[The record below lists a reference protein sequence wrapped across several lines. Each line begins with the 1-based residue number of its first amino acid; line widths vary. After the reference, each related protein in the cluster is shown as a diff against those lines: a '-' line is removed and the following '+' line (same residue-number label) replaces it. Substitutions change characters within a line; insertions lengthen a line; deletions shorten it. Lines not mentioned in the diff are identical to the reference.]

1 MTENEELKLKIEY
14 LEDRLQCLELRLA
27 NALTYIEYVLP
38 KQWEKKDETLGK
50 TVVPDIHDV
59 V

>member
-1 MTENEELKLKIEY
+1 MTENEDLKLRIEY
-14 LEDRLQCLELRLA
+14 LEDEKKTLELRLA

>member
-27 NALTYIEYVLP
+27 NALTYIEYVLHR
-38 KQWEKKDETLGK
+38 QEEKKDVGVGGQTKE
-50 TVVPDIHDV
+50 V
-59 V
+59 